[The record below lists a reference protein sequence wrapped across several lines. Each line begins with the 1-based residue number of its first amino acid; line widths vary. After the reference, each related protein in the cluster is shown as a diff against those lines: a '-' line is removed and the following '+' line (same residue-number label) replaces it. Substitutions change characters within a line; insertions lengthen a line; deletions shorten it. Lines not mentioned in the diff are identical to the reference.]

1 MPAAETWHA
10 NRPMMPMRLKD
21 FLSAVQRKGASGLLQ
36 AVNNRF
42 LRAMHWGLAC
52 PLFGLHVALFMLV
65 LPVRRIRIGILPTE
79 RIGHL
84 ALNPDLYLRRRRLAS
99 GNGIGASAGATFF
112 VAGKPANEQLL
123 KMWMREIRVW
133 RLPFL
138 HAVLRTSQRMW
149 EKSPFFQPMEMQS
162 TEYDVFSREP
172 AVLGFTS
179 EEEAEGRRR
188 LAEWG
193 IDPERD
199 WFVCVYARDA
209 AYLKS
214 AYPDA
219 GDWSYHDNRN
229 ADIAA
234 LGPALNEIVGRG
246 GYVLRMGH
254 LVAKPLMHASPRV
267 IDYASCFRSDFMDI
281 YLAAKCR
288 FFLGTTGGI
297 GDVAMTFDR
306 PRLGIDWVPFGNAP
320 LAKNSIFMPKLIVNP
335 ATGEKYSFRRL
346 LCDFSNRNDPKLWDG
361 KTAFRQ
367 GYRYLDNTPEEI
379 LAATREM
386 LDRLAGRHGM
396 TVEDEALQNAYR
408 AAFPEEHWCSGIGTP
423 IAAEFLKAHR
433 DLLMAPA

>member
-1 MPAAETWHA
+1 MK
-10 NRPMMPMRLKD
+10 LKD
-21 FLSAVQRKGASGLLQ
+21 FKSVVQRKGASGLLQ

-52 PLFGLHVALFMLV
+52 PLFGLHVALFLLA
-65 LPVRRIRIGILPTE
+65 LPVRRISIGIFPTE

-99 GNGIGASAGATFF
+99 GNGIGAPGGAAFF

-123 KMWMREIRVW
+123 KMWKRELRVY

-149 EKSPFFQPMEMQS
+149 EKSPFYQPMEMQS

-172 AVLGFTS
+172 AVMGFTP
-179 EEEAEGRRR
+179 EEEDEGRRQ
-188 LAEWG
+188 LAGWG

-199 WFVCVYARDA
+199 WFVCIYARDA

-234 LGPALNEIVGRG
+234 LGPAVDEIIGRG

-254 LVAKPLMHASPRV
+254 HVAKPLVHASSRV
-267 IDYASCFRSDFMDI
+267 IDYASRCRSDFMDI
-281 YLAAKCR
+281 YLAAKCL

-297 GDVAMTFDR
+297 GDVATTFDR

-320 LAKNSIFMPKLIVNP
+320 LAKRSLFIPKLIDNP

-346 LCDFSNRNDPKLWDG
+346 LRDFSKRNDPKLWDG
-361 KTAFRQ
+361 MAAFRQ

-386 LDRLAGRHGM
+386 FDRLADRHE
-396 TVEDEALQNAYR
+396 TSREEEALQSAYR
-408 AAFPEEHWCSGIGTP
+408 AAFPAEHWCSGIGTP
-423 IAAEFLKAHR
+423 IATEFLKTHR
-433 DLLMAPA
+433 ELLMVSA